1 MKQNIL
7 SENMFPT
14 TKISKSFQTVVPS
27 QIRKSYNIEH
37 EDIIEWIDEGDSV
50 RINIRKKVTDED
62 ILGIL
67 SGNFKY
73 DSVKL
78 KKMHKRMHGK
88 GNKTNRRM
96 FK

>member
-1 MKQNIL
+1 MKHNTL
-7 SENMFPT
+7 GENMFPT

-27 QIRKSYNIEH
+27 KIRKRYNVEH
-37 EDIIEWIDEGDSV
+37 EDIIEWIDEGDGI

-62 ILGIL
+62 IIGTL
-67 SGNFKY
+67 SGDFKY

-78 KKMHKRMHGK
+78 KKMYNK
-88 GNKTNRRM
+88 GIKVSERM

>member
-1 MKQNIL
+1 MKHNTL
-7 SENMFPT
+7 GENMFPT

-27 QIRKSYNIEH
+27 KIRKRYNVEH
-37 EDIIEWIDEGDSV
+37 EDIIEWIDEGDGI

-62 ILGIL
+62 IIGTL
-67 SGNFKY
+67 SGDFKY

-78 KKMHKRMHGK
+78 KKMHNK
-88 GNKTNRRM
+88 GIKVSERM